1 MIVKK
6 TKQLGNF
13 KKGVNLYVPRRRSSS
28 APSGIVVATT
38 NQILISDL
46 QFYWGNPSTY
56 DRQGSV
62 GNYYYEFGNVSLQFT
77 EGSWVLIDIGDG
89 YFDFRDE
96 TLINPN
102 LLPFTG
108 WGGRITI
115 TAA

>member
-1 MIVKK
+1 M
-6 TKQLGNF
+6 GF
-13 KKGVNLYVPRRRSSS
+13 FASSGILNQRGFFS
-28 APSGIVVATT
+28 APVSAAPPAPSGIVVATT
-38 NQILISDL
+38 NQILISDN
-46 QFYWGNPSTY
+46 QFYWGNNSPY

-62 GNYYYEFGNVSLQFT
+62 GNYYYEFGNSSLQFT

-89 YFDFRDE
+89 FFDFRDA
-96 TLINPN
+96 TLTNPD